1 MCKDCEEL
9 TRRAGCDASGVQ
21 LTNLHIT
28 GSVSILQLGAA
39 EGSHVDIAETGFRFI
54 REDGEV
60 ELVEVGGSGG
70 RVIRRATDDEA
81 R

>member
-1 MCKDCEEL
+1 MCEKCQ
-9 TRRAGCDASGVQ
+9 SQ
-21 LTNLHIT
+21 LTSLNIT
-28 GSVSILQLGAA
+28 GSVSACLRLGEI
-39 EGSHVDIAETGFRFI
+39 EGSHVDIEGTGFRVI

-70 RVIRRATDDEA
+70 RVIRRATADEA

>member
-1 MCKDCEEL
+1 MKLL
-9 TRRAGCDASGVQ
+9 TSLD
-21 LTNLHIT
+21 IT
-28 GSVSILQLGAA
+28 GSVTAVLQLGET
-39 EGSHVDIAETGFRFI
+39 EGSYVHIAGTGFRVI

-70 RVIRRATDDEA
+70 RVIRRATADEA